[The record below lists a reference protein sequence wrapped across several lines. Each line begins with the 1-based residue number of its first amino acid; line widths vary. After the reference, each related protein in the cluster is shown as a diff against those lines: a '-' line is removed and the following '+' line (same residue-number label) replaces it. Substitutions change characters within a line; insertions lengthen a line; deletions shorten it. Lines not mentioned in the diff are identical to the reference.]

1 MNNLKKAFSEV
12 DMILD
17 LIDSEMKNK
26 VSANFIKLIK
36 EEKDNE
42 YKPNINPEIP
52 LEEQNI
58 LPETIDI
65 LALLKLNYWCN
76 EEEKKELLEILNRN
90 EQKFQKEAKEKYDID
105 KLFKTNK
112 TKEIINLPEKVE
124 SENFINKLIT
134 TDFYVYN
141 KVKLPI
147 FVRLQSNLHM
157 WRSHFSYCI
166 ENRFFLY
173 NKNNIAQKN
182 CHAIFRVHKSL
193 RFFENLNINS
203 QIKQ

>member
-1 MNNLKKAFSEV
+1 MSNLKKAFSEV

-26 VSANFIKLIK
+26 VSANFIKFIK
-36 EEKDNE
+36 EEKDNN

-112 TKEIINLPEKVE
+112 TKEIINLPEKGE
-124 SENFINKLIT
+124 SENFIKKLIK
-134 TDFYVYN
+134 F
-141 KVKLPI
+141 I
-147 FVRLQSNLHM
+147 
-157 WRSHFSYCI
+157 
-166 ENRFFLY
+166 
-173 NKNNIAQKN
+173 KNIIWK
-182 CHAIFRVHKSL
+182 R
-193 RFFENLNINS
+193 
-203 QIKQ
+203 

>member
-1 MNNLKKAFSEV
+1 MNNLKKSFSEI
-12 DMILD
+12 DMILN

-26 VSANFIKLIK
+26 VSADFIKFIK

-42 YKPNINPEIP
+42 YKPNIKQDIP

-76 EEEKKELLEILNRN
+76 EEEKKELLELLNKN

-112 TKEIINLPEKVE
+112 TKEIINLPERVE
-124 SENFINKLIT
+124 SEKFVNKLIK
-134 TDFYVYN
+134 F
-141 KVKLPI
+141 I
-147 FVRLQSNLHM
+147 
-157 WRSHFSYCI
+157 
-166 ENRFFLY
+166 
-173 NKNNIAQKN
+173 KNIIRK
-182 CHAIFRVHKSL
+182 
-193 RFFENLNINS
+193 
-203 QIKQ
+203 

>member
-1 MNNLKKAFSEV
+1 
-12 DMILD
+12 MILN

-26 VSANFIKLIK
+26 VSADFIKFIK

-42 YKPNINPEIP
+42 YKPNIKQDIP

-76 EEEKKELLEILNRN
+76 EEEKKELLELLNKN

-112 TKEIINLPEKVE
+112 TKEIINLPERVE
-124 SENFINKLIT
+124 SEKFVNKLIK
-134 TDFYVYN
+134 F
-141 KVKLPI
+141 I
-147 FVRLQSNLHM
+147 
-157 WRSHFSYCI
+157 
-166 ENRFFLY
+166 
-173 NKNNIAQKN
+173 KNIIRK
-182 CHAIFRVHKSL
+182 
-193 RFFENLNINS
+193 
-203 QIKQ
+203 